1 MIEELKDQYRRKR
14 PRIRERLKD
23 FRRVWELSD
32 KKIFSELCFCVCTP
46 QSKAVYC
53 DKAIKGL
60 EKNGALYTGNISQ
73 IRSGLK
79 AVRFPNN
86 KAKYIFENRKVFTSG
101 RSIRI
106 KDKID
111 TQDIVKTR
119 EWLVKNVKGIGLKE
133 ASHFLRNIGHGD
145 DLAILDVHILRNM
158 VKYRLIEEM
167 PKTLSRKTYL
177 KLEEK
182 LRLFADSLGVSMGE
196 LDILFWSNQTGIIFK

>member
-1 MIEELKDQYRRKR
+1 M
-14 PRIRERLKD
+14 
-23 FRRVWELSD
+23 
-32 KKIFSELCFCVCTP
+32 
-46 QSKAVYC
+46 
-53 DKAIKGL
+53 
-60 EKNGALYTGNISQ
+60 
-73 IRSGLK
+73 
-79 AVRFPNN
+79 RFPNN